1 MRVLGKGLAL
11 VAVCALAAP
20 AWAQSASVT
29 NEDAGATTGLGSS
42 HRFASATAAATH
54 CPGDVVVWAAT
65 QGLHYVM
72 PGAPG
77 YGQSGGGFYACKMEA
92 DDAGFSP
99 KG

>member
-1 MRVLGKGLAL
+1 MKMLHMGLMLA
-11 VAVCALAAP
+11 AIGAFAAP
-20 AWAQSASVT
+20 ALAQSVSSA

-42 HRFASATAAATH
+42 HRFASAEAAAKH
-54 CPGDVVVWAAT
+54 CPGDMVVWAPAH
-65 QGLHYVM
+65 GLHYLM

-77 YGQSGGGFYACKMEA
+77 YAHAGSGFYACKMEA